1 VERTVIALFL
11 SDYDSIMWL
20 SLKMS
25 GEAADETGDRKT
37 DEGSPQEGE
46 QAEAQRRGIATG

>member
-1 VERTVIALFL
+1 
-11 SDYDSIMWL
+11 
-20 SLKMS
+20 MS

-46 QAEAQRRGIATG
+46 QAKAQWRGTATLLQGDTEMFDSSQSVSLLS